1 MAVKLLSEAG
11 EATITDVDQ
20 ARIDEI
26 LEFWFK
32 EQELSAPKIDRRMD
46 LWFGEDEAFDL
57 EIEREFGDD
66 IRTAADGKLDHWAKS
81 PRGRLALILL
91 LDQFR
96 RNIYRGTPKAF
107 DKDKA
112 ALKLCVEGAMDKKDQ
127 GLTPIERVFFYMPLQ
142 HSESAKVQA
151 KSVELY
157 TKLAESVSPTYRET
171 FQTVAYYAE
180 HARRG
185 RVSLR
190 RQPRFRPGFAV
201 GAWQGPG
208 GTTQHAHTA
217 RRAERN
223 RHGALHPRPPWRRH
237 RLVQPLVVASP
248 PRLGEEVRR

>member
-20 ARIDEI
+20 VRIDKI

-32 EQELSAPKIDRRMD
+32 EQQLSAPQIDRRMD

-66 IRTAADGKLDHWAKS
+66 VLAASEGKLDHWAKA

-112 ALKLCVEGAMDKKDQ
+112 ALKLCVEGAMGKNDK
-127 GLTPIERVFFYMPLQ
+127 GLLPIERVFFYMPLQ
-142 HSESAKVQA
+142 HAESSKIQA

-157 TKLAESVSPTYRET
+157 TKLAESVSPTLRET

-180 HARRG
+180 LHRDIIEQFG
-185 RVSLR
+185 RFPHRNQMLG
-190 RQPRFRPGFAV
+190 RQNTP
-201 GAWQGPG
+201 
-208 GTTQHAHTA
+208 
-217 RRAERN
+217 AEDEYLS
-223 RHGALHPRPPWRRH
+223 AD
-237 RLVQPLVVASP
+237 SP
-248 PRLGEEVRR
+248 DFGQATP